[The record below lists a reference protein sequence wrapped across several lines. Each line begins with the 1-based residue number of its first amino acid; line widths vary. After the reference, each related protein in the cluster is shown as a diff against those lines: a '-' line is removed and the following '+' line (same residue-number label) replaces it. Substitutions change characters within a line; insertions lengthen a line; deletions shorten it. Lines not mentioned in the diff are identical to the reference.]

1 MPSVNLF
8 REPPRKSLQ
17 LSMVLASGDGKE
29 LAPTSVGPRSMIA
42 GVSERSH
49 SLINLTEQ
57 MDTAISAKII
67 LPRILTLL
75 DFYQEGVKFQ
85 LNNFLN
91 L

>member
-1 MPSVNLF
+1 MERSW
-8 REPPRKSLQ
+8 LQ
-17 LSMVLASGDGKE
+17 LPWGQGN
-29 LAPTSVGPRSMIA
+29 MIA
-42 GVSERSH
+42 GGGECSH
-49 SLINLTEQ
+49 SLIKIAEQ

>member
-1 MPSVNLF
+1 
-8 REPPRKSLQ
+8 
-17 LSMVLASGDGKE
+17 MVLAAGDGKE
-29 LAPTSVGPRSMIA
+29 LTSASVGPGSMTA
-42 GVSERSH
+42 GVSECSH

>member
-1 MPSVNLF
+1 
-8 REPPRKSLQ
+8 
-17 LSMVLASGDGKE
+17 MVLASGDGKE
-29 LAPTSVGPRSMIA
+29 MAPISMGPRSMIA
-42 GVSERSH
+42 GVSECSH

-57 MDTAISAKII
+57 MDTAISEKII

>member
-1 MPSVNLF
+1 
-8 REPPRKSLQ
+8 
-17 LSMVLASGDGKE
+17 MVLASGDGKE
-29 LAPTSVGPRSMIA
+29 LSPISVGPRTMIT
-42 GVSERSH
+42 GVSECSH
-49 SLINLTEQ
+49 SIINLTEQ